1 MKKNPMMNANF
12 SQKIIPFKFHHSAIW
27 FLKLWKRMAI
37 MSKTNKTKARIT
49 DDETKREATLYTA
62 NYSESGNDEV

>member
-1 MKKNPMMNANF
+1 MVF
-12 SQKIIPFKFHHSAIW
+12 QT
-27 FLKLWKRMAI
+27 LKRMAI

-49 DDETKREATLYTA
+49 DDETKRTATLYIA